1 MNKPFRDFF
10 VCDNCA
16 NNTFK
21 LVYSYALEFH
31 PVNFSEDL
39 IYDRIKE
46 ETYQCTK
53 CEKAFTKEQIETGL
67 AEIKKKHKPTSI
79 T

>member
-1 MNKPFRDFF
+1 